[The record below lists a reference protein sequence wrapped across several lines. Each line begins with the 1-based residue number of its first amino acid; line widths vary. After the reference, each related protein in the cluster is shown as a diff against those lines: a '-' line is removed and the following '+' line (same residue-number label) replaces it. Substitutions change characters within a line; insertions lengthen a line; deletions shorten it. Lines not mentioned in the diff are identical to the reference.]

1 MRIDLGA
8 PVRTK
13 DGHGA
18 GHVKKAIWDP
28 KSNQIIGYVVATGG
42 LLGHE
47 AVVSPESIEAAKREG
62 DDVILN
68 LTKKELDELA
78 RYEAS
83 DYSPPPVDWV
93 APAVY
98 AYPAAGYL
106 LPVGYADAP
115 PKAPRQPTEHVHEP
129 KIRRGMRV
137 RDGNG
142 EEIGTVEEVTV
153 DEVTEKLRGVVVRRG
168 GALDRIAGG
177 GQLIDV
183 DAEQI
188 GQVGPDELR
197 LVASGAE
204 LFGRQHA

>member
-47 AVVSPESIEAAKREG
+47 AVISPESIEAAKPEG
-62 DDVILN
+62 DEVILN
-68 LTKKELDELA
+68 LTKEELDELA

>member
-68 LTKKELDELA
+68 LTKKELDE
-78 RYEAS
+78 
-83 DYSPPPVDWV
+83 
-93 APAVY
+93 
-98 AYPAAGYL
+98 
-106 LPVGYADAP
+106 
-115 PKAPRQPTEHVHEP
+115 T
-129 KIRRGMRV
+129 RRDLTDV
-137 RDGNG
+137 
-142 EEIGTVEEVTV
+142 
-153 DEVTEKLRGVVVRRG
+153 
-168 GALDRIAGG
+168 AGG
-177 GQLIDV
+177 LDKNTDSYESENGSPNG
-183 DAEQI
+183 AN
-188 GQVGPDELR
+188 PP
-197 LVASGAE
+197 ASYDHTPGEA
-204 LFGRQHA
+204 LAN